1 MKRKAWARNGEFY
14 GIIQVNQI
22 LELSALKT
30 FKCLDK

>member
-1 MKRKAWARNGEFY
+1 MKTKAWARNGKFY

-22 LELSALKT
+22 LELNALNT